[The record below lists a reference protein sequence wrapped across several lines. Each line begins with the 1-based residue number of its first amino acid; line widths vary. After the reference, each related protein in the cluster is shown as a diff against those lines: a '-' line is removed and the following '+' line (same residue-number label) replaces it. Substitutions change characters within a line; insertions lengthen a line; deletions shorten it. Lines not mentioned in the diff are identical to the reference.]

1 MGCPG
6 RCWSPLRCPKPP
18 GQGPVQAALGGPAGA
33 EGWVR
38 TSRGVS
44 QSQLPL
50 FDCLLCTWMSFPFQ
64 GRVALLHEMSPCRD
78 RCPCLTKHHFAE
90 KGPLSVTR
98 QERGPIALVHRQGPL
113 SHLSITPQGMTPIA
127 HPSNATQTAQ
137 QRAATLAG
145 PVLCQGSSALPTAFQ
160 GSSHDGEHPGRTWQG
175 PVAAPSL
182 ALQQAGL
189 GPGTAQEMGSGD
201 PCPAWNSSAV
211 SRVSQAQP
219 SPGGGDTHPL
229 AHTRGRSFG
238 AAVPRHR
245 REKEPSCQR
254 GLQAP
259 GAAGCG
265 PAGQR
270 AVMQDMCVGFGERL
284 RWETGP
290 CRDRGAVSC
299 PKAQVPHEARH
310 ANAIQT
316 TAGFEP
322 NLPASGLICC
332 NFD

>member
-1 MGCPG
+1 
-6 RCWSPLRCPKPP
+6 
-18 GQGPVQAALGGPAGA
+18 
-33 EGWVR
+33 
-38 TSRGVS
+38 
-44 QSQLPL
+44 
-50 FDCLLCTWMSFPFQ
+50 
-64 GRVALLHEMSPCRD
+64 MSPH
-78 RCPCLTKHHFAE
+78 K
-90 KGPLSVTR
+90 KGVPLPH
-98 QERGPIALVHRQGPL
+98 QGLVHRQGPL

-189 GPGTAQEMGSGD
+189 GTGTAQEMGSGD
-201 PCPAWNSSAV
+201 PCPAWNSSAA